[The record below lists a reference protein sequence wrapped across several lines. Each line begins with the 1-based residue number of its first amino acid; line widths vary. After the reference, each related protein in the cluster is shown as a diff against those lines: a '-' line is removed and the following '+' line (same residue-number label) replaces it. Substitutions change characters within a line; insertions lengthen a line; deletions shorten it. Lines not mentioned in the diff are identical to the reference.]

1 VVNRRAY
8 GSGAPVTLI
17 VPGLAATPGEA
28 RIPASGLA
36 GTRVVLTLPSHG
48 DEPDAPAGYWRY
60 DRIAA
65 DVLAVADEVAA
76 TGALGVSL
84 GAGALTRAV
93 ADHPD
98 RFDRLVLLLPA
109 ALDRPRSPEVQD
121 ELRKLT
127 TPDPVKLR
135 EYVAEPLPTGYAL
148 GDYVEE
154 RARALTRLTN
164 AIDDLAGEY
173 PVEDRRVLAA
183 VDVPVLVIGAVG
195 DALHPAEVARET
207 AKAFPRG
214 ELELFDSPAPLI
226 THRAQVRA
234 LLQGFLSQ

>member
-8 GSGAPVTLI
+8 GSGTPVTLI

-65 DVLAVADEVAA
+65 DVLAVADEVGA

-93 ADHPD
+93 ADHLRPGQ
-98 RFDRLVLLLPA
+98 A
-109 ALDRPRSPEVQD
+109 ARVR
-121 ELRKLT
+121 
-127 TPDPVKLR
+127 
-135 EYVAEPLPTGYAL
+135 G
-148 GDYVEE
+148 
-154 RARALTRLTN
+154 RA
-164 AIDDLAGEY
+164 
-173 PVEDRRVLAA
+173 AA
-183 VDVPVLVIGAVG
+183 HRIC
-195 DALHPAEVARET
+195 AR
-207 AKAFPRG
+207 
-214 ELELFDSPAPLI
+214 
-226 THRAQVRA
+226 
-234 LLQGFLSQ
+234 